1 MKGIGIIGC
10 GKISQI
16 RHIPEY
22 LDNPSA
28 KIVGVCDFNME
39 RARQIA
45 EQLGAKAYSSAEEL
59 LADPQ
64 IDAVSVCVANNAHCE
79 VTVKALRAGKDVL
92 CEKPMATNIEECEL
106 MVRTAAECGRKLM
119 IGQNQRLADA
129 HVKAKELLE
138 QGAIGKVLTFRTA
151 FGHSGPESWSV
162 DPGRGTWFFDRKKA
176 VMGVM
181 ADLGIHKTDLIQ
193 HLLGQK
199 IVATTARL
207 VTLDKKGPDGELIGV
222 DDNAICIYEMDGGAI
237 GTMTA
242 SWTYYGAEDNST
254 VLYGTLGNMTV
265 YDIDRAPIV
274 IRRNDGSVTEYEVG
288 QIQTNANQ
296 TKFGIIDSFIDCLE
310 NDTEPSISGADVLA
324 AMKAVFAS
332 IKSSEEGVRVTID
345 R

>member
-1 MKGIGIIGC
+1 
-10 GKISQI
+10 
-16 RHIPEY
+16 
-22 LDNPSA
+22 
-28 KIVGVCDFNME
+28 
-39 RARQIA
+39 
-45 EQLGAKAYSSAEEL
+45 
-59 LADPQ
+59 
-64 IDAVSVCVANNAHCE
+64 
-79 VTVKALRAGKDVL
+79 
-92 CEKPMATNIEECEL
+92 
-106 MVRTAAECGRKLM
+106 
-119 IGQNQRLADA
+119 
-129 HVKAKELLE
+129 
-138 QGAIGKVLTFRTA
+138 
-151 FGHSGPESWSV
+151 
-162 DPGRGTWFFDRKKA
+162 
-176 VMGVM
+176 M

-296 TKFGIIDSFIDCLE
+296 TKSGIIDSFIDCLE

-332 IKSSEEGVRVTID
+332 IRSSEEGVRVTID